1 MNRIHKLFQNKGKNI
16 LSVYFTAGY
25 PNINDTEKIIV
36 ELEKSGVDLIEIGM
50 PFSDPV
56 ADGPVI
62 QASSHTALENGM
74 TIKLLFE
81 QLKNIRRKV
90 KIPLILMSYVNPVIQ
105 YGLEDFCRKAEEI
118 GIDGT
123 IIPDLPFNLYE
134 KKYKNLFSKHNLSNI
149 QLITPRTSAERLK
162 QIDKASDG
170 FMYMVSSSSTT
181 GTKGA
186 NTDIL
191 KDFAERIEQA
201 ELKTPRIIGFGISD
215 KKTFTNAC
223 KYSSGGIIGTAFIK
237 AISAEGDLKGKIEG
251 FVKGI
256 R

>member
-1 MNRIHKLFQNKGKNI
+1 MNKIHKLFQDKGKNI
-16 LSVYFTAGY
+16 LSVYFTAGF
-25 PNINDTEKIIV
+25 PNINATEEIIV

-81 QLKNIRRKV
+81 QLKDIRKKV
-90 KIPLILMSYVNPVIQ
+90 KIPLILMGYVNPVIQ

-134 KKYKNLFSKHNLSNI
+134 KKYKKLFSKHNLSNI

-186 NTDIL
+186 NTDTL
-191 KDFAERIEQA
+191 KDFAQRIEA
-201 ELKTPRIIGFGISD
+201 ADLKTPRIIGFGISD
-215 KKTFTNAC
+215 KETFANAC

-237 AISAEGDLKGKIEG
+237 AISEKGSLKENIEG